1 MKRSRIVAG
10 TLALAVTVVSIGCGG
25 SSGGGGTTPTAPAPT
40 VYTETFSGSLTQ
52 NGTDYGPPDA
62 PHHFTIHQAG
72 NIDATLTDIQ
82 PLSTITLGLGL
93 GVWDSNASTCTLQ
106 LTSNAARLN
115 LTLAAS
121 VSVAGEICVG
131 VFDVGNI
138 STDTITYT
146 VVINHT

>member
-1 MKRSRIVAG
+1 MRRLRMVAG
-10 TLALAVTVVSIGCGG
+10 MLALTVSFVSIGCGG
-25 SSGGGGTTPTAPAPT
+25 SSPSTSTPTAPAPT
-40 VYTETFSGSLTQ
+40 TYTETFSGGLTQ
-52 NGTDYGPPDA
+52 GGTDYGPADS

-72 NIDATLTDIQ
+72 NLDATLTDIQ

-93 GVWDSNASTCTLQ
+93 GVWDSTANTCTLQ

-121 VSVAGEICVG
+121 VSVAGELCVG

>member
-1 MKRSRIVAG
+1 MKRLRIVAG
-10 TLALAVTVVSIGCGG
+10 FLALIMPFVSVGCGG
-25 SSGGGGTTPTAPAPT
+25 SSSSTSTPTTPAPT
-40 VYTETFSGSLTQ
+40 TYTETFSGNLTQ
-52 NGTDYGPPDA
+52 GQTDYGPPDA

-82 PLSTITLGLGL
+82 PLSTITLGIGL
-93 GVWDSNASTCTLQ
+93 GVWDSTANTCTLQ
-106 LTSNAARLN
+106 VTSNAARLN

-121 VSVAGEICVG
+121 VSTPGEICVG

-138 STDTITYT
+138 STDTVAYT